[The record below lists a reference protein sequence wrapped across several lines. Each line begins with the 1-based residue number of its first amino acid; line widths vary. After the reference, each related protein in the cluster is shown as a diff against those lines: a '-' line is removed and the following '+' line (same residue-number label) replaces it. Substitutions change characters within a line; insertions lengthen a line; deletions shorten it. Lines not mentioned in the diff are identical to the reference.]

1 VNLLSQL
8 AGIPPLPPTSSNVL
22 AAPPFLVGGYAQSLS
37 NLTAWT
43 YPGFNASVRIS
54 VPLRNR
60 TAVSNF
66 EVGMAEERR
75 IENQRQQLE
84 IGVETDVRNTMQAID
99 STKARMDAAVLARQ
113 SSEAQYQ
120 SELRQFQE
128 GTSTVFLV
136 LQRQTTMIT
145 ARNTELRAQTDM
157 SKAIADFE
165 RATTRTI
172 AVRKITL
179 Q

>member
-1 VNLLSQL
+1 
-8 AGIPPLPPTSSNVL
+8 
-22 AAPPFLVGGYAQSLS
+22 
-37 NLTAWT
+37 
-43 YPGFNASVRIS
+43 
-54 VPLRNR
+54 
-60 TAVSNF
+60 
-66 EVGMAEERR
+66 MAEERR

-172 AVRKITL
+172 AVRKIAL